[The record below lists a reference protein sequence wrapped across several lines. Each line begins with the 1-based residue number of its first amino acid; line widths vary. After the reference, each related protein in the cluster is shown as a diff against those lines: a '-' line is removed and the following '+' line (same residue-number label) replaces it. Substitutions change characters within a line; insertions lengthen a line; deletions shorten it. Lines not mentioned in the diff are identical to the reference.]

1 MGMVEPDPKICSDPC
16 RFDIF
21 LVALDPT
28 KGSEIKKTRPCV
40 IISPDEMNHSLST
53 ILVAP
58 MTTTLRSYPTRV
70 FLTFN
75 DKKGQIALDQMRT
88 LDKSRLI
95 KKLGRVSK
103 SIQKKILQTLL
114 CVFSE

>member
-1 MGMVEPDPKICSDPC
+1 MVEPDPKICSDPC

-88 LDKSRLI
+88 LERLLHKAVI
-95 KKLGRVSK
+95 FDGDRNLKMFKAILGNSFGR
-103 SIQKKILQTLL
+103 I
-114 CVFSE
+114 F